1 MYCQFSPD
9 SEPKCAYVGE
19 IANKWGYARRQRQ
32 KKMVEEDGIF
42 GAFFKSHFFC
52 YFLCTSLLLF
62 FLGPTST
69 ATSMLKPLLRMAN
82 VNFLSLTLVN
92 DPGCVSR
99 LDCLF

>member
-1 MYCQFSPD
+1 MHD
-9 SEPKCAYVGE
+9 D
-19 IANKWGYARRQRQ
+19 ND

-52 YFLCTSLLLF
+52 YFLCTSLSLFF

>member
-1 MYCQFSPD
+1 MAFLVHFLKVTFFAIFS
-9 SEPKCAYVGE
+9 A
-19 IANKWGYARRQRQ
+19 
-32 KKMVEEDGIF
+32 
-42 GAFFKSHFFC
+42 
-52 YFLCTSLLLF
+52 LLSPSFF

>member
-1 MYCQFSPD
+1 MHD
-9 SEPKCAYVGE
+9 D
-19 IANKWGYARRQRQ
+19 ND

-42 GAFFKSHFFC
+42 GAFFKSHFFLL
-52 YFLCTSLLLF
+52 FSLHFSLPLF